1 MQNTA
6 VGLSFHF
13 TVQLNSIQR
22 AVGNILSK
30 VLCKTVTDAEQE
42 KRIAGT
48 S

>member
-6 VGLSFHF
+6 VDQSFHF
-13 TVQLNSIQR
+13 TVQLNSILR

-30 VLCKTVTDAEQE
+30 VLHKTVTDAEQQKE
-42 KRIAGT
+42 IAGT